1 MLICL
6 LQNRTMVANADI
18 KIEKTAKSRVSEY
31 DVNNVPFGKC
41 FSDHMFVAEYANGKW
56 EKAYIQPYGDLPM
69 SYAMSALHYGQ
80 AIFEGMK
87 AYKSQEGEVSIFR
100 PLENFKR
107 LNKSAVRMAMP
118 EVPEEIF
125 MGGLLELMKLDAA
138 WIPTSDTGSLYIR
151 PFLIATDEA
160 IGVKASDTYKFI
172 IITCPAGKYYAEPI
186 KVLIETNYIRAVEG
200 GVGFVKAA
208 GNYGRSL
215 YPTKLAQQKGYQQVI
230 WTDGKT
236 HSFLEESGTMN
247 LMFVIG
253 GKVVTPALSDTILAG
268 ITRDSVL
275 ALARHWGMEVEERK
289 ISINEILEAHANGTL
304 QEAFGVGTAATIA
317 QIIGIGYK
325 DDYFELPPVEARKF
339 STRIDETLRNI
350 RKGKAEDVM
359 HWMYRV
365 N

>member
-1 MLICL
+1 MI
-6 LQNRTMVANADI
+6 ANADI
-18 KIEKTAKSRVSEY
+18 KIEKTTHSRVNEY
-31 DVNNVPFGKC
+31 DVNDVPFGKC
-41 FSDHMFVAEYANGKW
+41 FSDHMFIAEYANGKW
-56 EKAYIQPYGDLPM
+56 EKSYITPYKDVPM
-69 SYAMSALHYGQ
+69 SFAMSALHYGQ

-87 AYKSQEGEVSIFR
+87 AYKNAEGEVSIFR

-107 LNKSAVRMAMP
+107 LNKSAIRMAMP

-125 MGGLLELMKLDAA
+125 MGGLLELLKLDAA
-138 WIPTSDTGSLYIR
+138 WVPTSESGSLYIR

-172 IITCPAGKYYAEPI
+172 IITCPAGKYYSEPI
-186 KVLIETNYIRAVEG
+186 KVLIETNYIRAVQG

-230 WTDGKT
+230 WTDGAT

-247 LMFVIG
+247 LIFVIG
-253 GKVVTPALSDTILAG
+253 NTVVTPALSDTILAG

-275 ALARHWGMEVEERK
+275 ALAREWGMGVEERK
-289 ISINEILEAHANGTL
+289 ISITEILEAHAAGTL
-304 QEAFGVGTAATIA
+304 KEAFGVGTAATIA

-325 DDYFELPPVEARKF
+325 EDYYPLPAVEERKF
-339 STRIDETLRNI
+339 SNKVDETLRAI
-350 RKGKAEDVM
+350 RKGKAADTLG
-359 HWMYRV
+359 WMFKV
-365 N
+365 K